1 MTKLLLVVLLLIAL
15 WYYSNYNSKMEK
27 FEHLD
32 VDHYDL
38 LQSTN
43 VVPQQ
48 QGLPQQPVPQQVAL
62 QQAVQQQVALQQAVQ
77 QQVALQQAV
86 QQQVAP
92 QDNKYKEKYMHQ
104 IGSCQMDTI
113 PSDVQSL
120 MHSDLSMAA
129 AVKQNRDN
137 FANFTKVT
145 SQSSDTLPNS
155 VDKLA
160 ELRTTTNPEDSLR
173 TCGRKISDV
182 YNNLVSPQLLLN
194 ANEKVSGFESLSSN
208 FMAL

>member
-1 MTKLLLVVLLLIAL
+1 MTNFLLLILLLVAL
-15 WYYSNYNSKMEK
+15 WYYSNYKQQEN

-32 VDHYDL
+32 VEHSNL
-38 LQSTN
+38 LQSSN

-48 QGLPQQPVPQQVAL
+48 QDLPQQVA
-62 QQAVQQQVALQQAVQ
+62 
-77 QQVALQQAV
+77 
-86 QQQVAP
+86 P
-92 QDNKYKEKYMHQ
+92 DENKYKQKYMHQ
-104 IGSCQMDTI
+104 LGSCHSTGMQHLTP

-120 MHSDLSMAA
+120 MMHDLSMAA
-129 AVKQNRDN
+129 TVKQNRDN
-137 FANFTKVT
+137 VANFTKVT

-182 YNNLVSPQLLLN
+182 YNNLVSPQILSTG
-194 ANEKVSGFESLSSN
+194 NEQVSGFDSLN
-208 FMAL
+208 ADFMAL

>member
-1 MTKLLLVVLLLIAL
+1 MTNFLLVILLLIAL
-15 WYYSNYNSKMEK
+15 WYYSNYKQQEN

-32 VDHYDL
+32 VDHSNL
-38 LQSTN
+38 LQSSN

-48 QGLPQQPVPQQVAL
+48 QGLPQQ
-62 QQAVQQQVALQQAVQ
+62 
-77 QQVALQQAV
+77 
-86 QQQVAP
+86 VAP
-92 QDNKYKEKYMHQ
+92 QENKYKDKYMHQ
-104 IGSCQMDTI
+104 LGSCQMGVT

-120 MHSDLSMAA
+120 MMSDLSMTAT
-129 AVKQNRDN
+129 VKQNRDN
-137 FANFTKVT
+137 LANFTKVT

-160 ELRTTTNPEDSLR
+160 ELRTTTNPDDSLR

-182 YNNLVSPQLLLN
+182 YNNLVSPQLLSDG
-194 ANEKVSGFESLSSN
+194 NEKVAGFESLSSD